1 MIQFNEYFYFTADV
15 GMVDEDGW
23 YDGNFEKISEPIA
36 IVGQGFWFMP
46 QGVVTLTE
54 KSPIK

>member
-1 MIQFNEYFYFTADV
+1 
-15 GMVDEDGW
+15 MVDEDGW

-54 KSPIK
+54 KSPVK